1 MQQPIPISSPG
12 LPLYDIKKLWANL
25 NISLKLEVAEELY
38 QKEEFSFLRSN
49 LPSLYIHANK
59 EQQKSINKLLIKCKD
74 IFGLQNS
81 LDWIKLHKESPF
93 DDISGIWFNFE
104 DISVLPFLIQ
114 ILEYGYDKSIS
125 QSPFMHRMERFAIDG
140 LKYLALAKK
149 ENFPIV
155 IEAIEGFIIKN
166 KGKFENVEFLNSYL
180 ESIKMEYDK
189 KYYYSHSLEVI
200 RKMLFM

>member
-1 MQQPIPISSPG
+1 
-12 LPLYDIKKLWANL
+12 
-25 NISLKLEVAEELY
+25 
-38 QKEEFSFLRSN
+38 
-49 LPSLYIHANK
+49 
-59 EQQKSINKLLIKCKD
+59 
-74 IFGLQNS
+74 
-81 LDWIKLHKESPF
+81 
-93 DDISGIWFNFE
+93 
-104 DISVLPFLIQ
+104 
-114 ILEYGYDKSIS
+114 
-125 QSPFMHRMERFAIDG
+125 MHRMERFAIDG

-166 KGKFENVEFLNSYL
+166 KDKFENVEFLNSYL